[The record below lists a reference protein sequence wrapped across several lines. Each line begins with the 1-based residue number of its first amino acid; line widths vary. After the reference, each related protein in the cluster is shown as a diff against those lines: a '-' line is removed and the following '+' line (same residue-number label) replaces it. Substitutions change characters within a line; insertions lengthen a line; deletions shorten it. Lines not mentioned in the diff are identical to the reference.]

1 MNEFLDMSI
10 EGLTMDQI
18 SAVQRLA
25 LLAEEQ
31 LIDMMKRGVSRERI
45 EVYVD
50 QCNALHKR
58 CHTARVGGLKYE

>member
-18 SAVQRLA
+18 GAVQRLA

-31 LIDMMKRGVSRERI
+31 LIDMMKRGVSRERL

-58 CHTARVGGLKYE
+58 CHAARVGGLV